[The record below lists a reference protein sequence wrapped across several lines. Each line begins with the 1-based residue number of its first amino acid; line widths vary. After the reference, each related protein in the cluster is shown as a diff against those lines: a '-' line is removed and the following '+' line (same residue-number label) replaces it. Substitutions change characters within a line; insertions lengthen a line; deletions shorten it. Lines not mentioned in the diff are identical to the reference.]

1 MAVWTIS
8 AQEGTGGA
16 RVAAAL
22 AAAADV
28 SLVDRETLALL
39 AHEADPALPV
49 LDDVEGRFGSRF
61 KLLSLSTAMTAGSVD
76 AFFEVELRQKL
87 PALGRA
93 VMDRA
98 ARSPCVI
105 YAGAG
110 FAALPDHPT
119 AIHLRLWAPLAW
131 RITAYQRE
139 QIVDRPCAEKALKCD
154 DQRKKDLVRSL
165 YHVDIDDARRFS
177 LVLDASRF
185 SPDRIVEI
193 LLAAGGVTALRPD
206 TSGVSVS
213 PAAALPFH

>member
-1 MAVWTIS
+1 MEVSPRMAVWTIS

-16 RVAAAL
+16 RIAAAL

-39 AHEADPALPV
+39 VHEADPALPE
-49 LDDVEGRFGSRF
+49 LDDLEGRFGGRL

-76 AFFEVELRQKL
+76 AFLEVELRQKL
-87 PALGRA
+87 PTIGRA
-93 VMDRA
+93 VIGQA

-105 YAGAG
+105 HAGAG
-110 FAALPDHPT
+110 FAALPEDHPS
-119 AIHLRLWAPLAW
+119 AIHVRVWAPLAW

-139 QIVDRPCAEKALKCD
+139 QIVDRHCAEKALKCD
-154 DQRKKDLVRSL
+154 DQRQKDLVRSL
-165 YHVDIDDARRFS
+165 YHVDLDDPRRFS

-193 LLAAGGVTALRPD
+193 LLAAGGV
-206 TSGVSVS
+206 VV
-213 PAAALPFH
+213 PADAFV